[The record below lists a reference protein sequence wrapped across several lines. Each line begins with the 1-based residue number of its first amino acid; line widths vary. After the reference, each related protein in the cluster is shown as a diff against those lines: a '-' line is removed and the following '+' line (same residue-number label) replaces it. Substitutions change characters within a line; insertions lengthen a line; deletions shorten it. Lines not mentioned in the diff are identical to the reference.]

1 MTIEFILGLFW
12 PGILFCFG
20 HGAYRYC
27 LGLLACYIGF
37 CNAGFD
43 LFGDYASL
51 TGHYNDITLN
61 LCIMALITIGGIGFT
76 VLDDLRRNRKWK
88 KLRLHSKIVLTAS
101 AILTFGGTL
110 VILALEYTN
119 PATLGGMP
127 NELDKW
133 MAAAFQAVTC
143 RTAGFNTIDLTD
155 MRASSLFLWF
165 F

>member
-1 MTIEFILGLFW
+1 
-12 PGILFCFG
+12 
-20 HGAYRYC
+20 
-27 LGLLACYIGF
+27 
-37 CNAGFD
+37 
-43 LFGDYASL
+43 
-51 TGHYNDITLN
+51 
-61 LCIMALITIGGIGFT
+61 MALITIGGIGFT

>member
-1 MTIEFILGLFW
+1 M
-12 PGILFCFG
+12 
-20 HGAYRYC
+20 
-27 LGLLACYIGF
+27 
-37 CNAGFD
+37 
-43 LFGDYASL
+43 
-51 TGHYNDITLN
+51 
-61 LCIMALITIGGIGFT
+61 
-76 VLDDLRRNRKWK
+76 
-88 KLRLHSKIVLTAS
+88 LTAS

-155 MRASSLFLWF
+155 MRASSLFFMVLLMGSVLRRRLLAVV
-165 F
+165 